1 MPHHALLMVTGASGA
16 GKTTIVRALEARRL
30 VGVRC
35 CYFDAVGVPSPEEMV
50 AAYGSG
56 EAWQAAVTKRWI
68 DSLAA
73 STPPGDVSVLEGQ
86 MRPSVIRQLLAT
98 VPQVSL
104 VEILLVDCSHTVR
117 EARLRNERGQP
128 ELGSLD
134 MAVWAGYLRGQGDAL
149 ALPRLD
155 TSEISA
161 AAAVDLLQARVLKLR
176 SLAAA

>member
-1 MPHHALLMVTGASGA
+1 
-16 GKTTIVRALEARRL
+16 
-30 VGVRC
+30 
-35 CYFDAVGVPSPEEMV
+35 
-50 AAYGSG
+50 
-56 EAWQAAVTKRWI
+56 
-68 DSLAA
+68 
-73 STPPGDVSVLEGQ
+73 

-117 EARLRNERGQP
+117 EARLRNERGPP
-128 ELGSLD
+128 ELASLD

-161 AAAVDLLQARVLKLR
+161 AAAVGLLEARVLKLR